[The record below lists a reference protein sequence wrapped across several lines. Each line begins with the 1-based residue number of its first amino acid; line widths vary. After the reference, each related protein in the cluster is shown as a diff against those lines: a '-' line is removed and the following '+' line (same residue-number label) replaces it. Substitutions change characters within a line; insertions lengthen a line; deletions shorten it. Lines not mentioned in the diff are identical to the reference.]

1 MTDLNKFL
9 RNSFMQGLRLTR
21 NERIQYYYRE
31 VTAESL
37 WTRDLVS
44 LERELDV
51 LDDGDEQDEVDRKVM
66 KGKVMNEA
74 GLKVSKHAPKNRQK
88 DTKKANNVEHVAE
101 PMETSDN
108 VPEVVKPKG
117 RTAPK
122 KAPTKRQGKSS
133 LSLRDED
140 TNRS

>member
-51 LDDGDEQDEVDRKVM
+51 LDDGDEQDEMDRKVM
-66 KGKVMNEA
+66 KGKMMNEA
-74 GLKVSKHAPKNRQK
+74 CLKVSKQAPKNRQK

-108 VPEVVKPKG
+108 VPEVVKPKVM
-117 RTAPK
+117 K
-122 KAPTKRQGKSS
+122 MNC
-133 LSLRDED
+133 LS
-140 TNRS
+140 